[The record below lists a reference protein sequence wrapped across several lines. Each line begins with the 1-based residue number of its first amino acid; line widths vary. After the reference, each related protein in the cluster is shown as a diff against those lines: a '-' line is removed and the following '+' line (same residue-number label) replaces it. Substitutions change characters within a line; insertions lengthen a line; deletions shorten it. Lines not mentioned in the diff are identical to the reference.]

1 MERLFFFFQCLYV
14 LAQYISSPRLPCK
27 RPKVERPLA
36 IKGTQEIC
44 GIRGIC
50 VTWLYD
56 FVYLNFQI

>member
-14 LAQYISSPRLPCK
+14 LAQYINSPRLPCK

-36 IKGTQEIC
+36 TKGTQGIC
-44 GIRGIC
+44 GIRAIS

-56 FVYLNFQI
+56 INYLDF